1 MAKASSRA
9 PVLGPA
15 FIRLL
20 ARFSDA
26 DLPRTPPVLTER
38 LAQWFDWNRALVL
51 SRALDGNLP
60 AAEGDR
66 AGDDRD
72 VDDMQDAGCA
82 EVRQSLVQA
91 IDADIAPALDY
102 QPYRQHC
109 VAVQRAMQSATG
121 LLRGR
126 LRDALARQSPAKARL
141 AEVDAVMEATLS
153 PRELM
158 LLARVPSLLGLHYQ
172 HLRDTEKLQ
181 YTQTLPDES
190 LSRLRERVPEGRDRG
205 RGRSVPS
212 PPTPL
217 PQAGEGSRASAL
229 DDTSATPA
237 AGPWLARFRQD
248 MRMALL
254 AELEVR
260 FHPIDGL
267 LAALRTR

>member
-1 MAKASSRA
+1 MAKASTRT

-20 ARFSDA
+20 ARFNDA

-51 SRALDGNLP
+51 SRALDGGLP
-60 AAEGDR
+60 AAGDDR

-72 VDDMQDAGCA
+72 VDGMQDAGCA
-82 EVRQSLVQA
+82 EVRQSLLQA

-109 VAVQRAMQSATG
+109 VAAQRAMQSATG

-126 LRDALARQSPAKARL
+126 LRDRLARQSPAKARL

-172 HLRDTEKLQ
+172 RLRDAGVPFQADSKAPPQDDAEASDD
-181 YTQTLPDES
+181 LPA
-190 LSRLRERVPEGRDRG
+190 P
-205 RGRSVPS
+205 
-212 PPTPL
+212 
-217 PQAGEGSRASAL
+217 
-229 DDTSATPA
+229 PA